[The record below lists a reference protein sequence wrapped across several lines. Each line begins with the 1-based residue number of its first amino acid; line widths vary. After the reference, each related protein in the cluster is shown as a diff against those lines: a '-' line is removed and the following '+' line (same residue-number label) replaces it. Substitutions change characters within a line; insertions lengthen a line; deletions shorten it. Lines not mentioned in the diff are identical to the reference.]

1 MFKCF
6 FRLAVLLTPLLAE
19 ADSKLW
25 DATNEAYGFLLG
37 QRITHQIIEKKFPNL
52 SPESAKANLAFS
64 NSPYGKSFQSI
75 ENQIADGN
83 SDADWP
89 STKAH
94 LYKVFSDSLSQ
105 KIVNEANAME
115 FINNVFERAKGN
127 IPQNIRSALLA
138 NNPDFYDDFSKEID
152 AGLSQKFNFKEET
165 GKEHPNFS
173 LHLPMSWKKGLPN
186 DKDEVVNYEGMSG
199 RDIISLSVSV
209 KKLNIP
215 TWSTLGSFQKELFSP
230 SSLESMVP
238 PKEKLINTSAIEVDN
253 LTFGVI
259 ATEISSSNS
268 SLNRDYKM
276 RSLKYVTIHQSY
288 IIHFRV
294 LIARTA
300 ISKESIQAS
309 QDRIKNGFEG
319 LFKNYFKPLKN

>member
-25 DATNEAYGFLLG
+25 DATNQAYGFLLG

-75 ENQIADGN
+75 ENQIADRN
-83 SDADWP
+83 SNADWP

-94 LYKVFSDSLSQ
+94 LYKIFYDSLSQ

-115 FINNVFERAKGN
+115 FINNVFQRAKGN
-127 IPQNIRSALLA
+127 IPENIKGALLA
-138 NNPDFYDDFSKEID
+138 NNPDFYEDFSKEID
-152 AGLSQKFNFKEET
+152 AGLFQKFIYKEES
-165 GKEHPNFS
+165 GNEYPNFS
-173 LHLPMSWKKGLPN
+173 LQLPISWKKAVPS
-186 DKDEVVNYEGMSG
+186 KTDEVASYEGMSG
-199 RDIISLSVSV
+199 RDMIFLTMSM

-259 ATEISSSNS
+259 VTEISSSNS
-268 SLNRDYKM
+268 SLNHDYKM

-294 LIARTA
+294 IIARTA

-319 LFKNYFKPLKN
+319 LFKNYFKPPKN